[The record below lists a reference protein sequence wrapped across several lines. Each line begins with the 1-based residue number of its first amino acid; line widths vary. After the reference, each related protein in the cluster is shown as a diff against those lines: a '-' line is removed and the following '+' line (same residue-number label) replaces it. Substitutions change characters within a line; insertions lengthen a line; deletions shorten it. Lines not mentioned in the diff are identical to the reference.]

1 MITNFFFLYDP
12 FGYVLSPVSLIVVGL
27 TAWLFLRGLKIHA
40 RCLGRV
46 SGWRRTAFFA
56 GLAAVLVATNGP
68 LAPLGHSLFSVHQV
82 EHLLLRLVGPLLIA
96 VSQPWLGLQAGLKR
110 EWRRRLAAIGRARIP
125 RFLALPA
132 SATSLLIGAL
142 FVWQIPMIY
151 ALTQRIAAM
160 EALAHLSMVLAGLW
174 YFALLFD
181 LRDPPEGARRGARL
195 MSGFVVIVSNIF
207 LGSLTTLKDVPLYGS
222 EIIAASDGRL
232 RALADETIGGYVI
245 WVPSSMVLIVAIIL
259 VLNGWN
265 AAEER
270 RWTSRYDLMR
280 QSNAAAL
287 EFPETAEELRLKV
300 EKPNRDM
307 GRTLALGAFSMFMVG
322 MITVVT
328 IVYGLG

>member
-46 SGWRRTAFFA
+46 SGWRRTAFFV

-222 EIIAASDGRL
+222 EIIAASGGRL

-265 AAEER
+265 AAEELSLIHISEP
-270 RWTSRYDLMR
+270 T
-280 QSNAAAL
+280 
-287 EFPETAEELRLKV
+287 ET
-300 EKPNRDM
+300 
-307 GRTLALGAFSMFMVG
+307 
-322 MITVVT
+322 
-328 IVYGLG
+328 